1 MKIKTYP
8 LQFTEEYLKEIK
20 EKAKENNMSIKE
32 FILNA
37 IQEKLLRKLIK
48 ISEEY
53 LGKEETDKIIE
64 ETLKEFIKEIK
75 EKE

>member
-1 MKIKTYP
+1 MKD
-8 LQFTEEYLKEIK
+8 
-20 EKAKENNMSIKE
+20 
-32 FILNA
+32 
-37 IQEKLLRKLIK
+37 KLLKKLIE
-48 ISEEY
+48 ISEKY

>member
-1 MKIKTYP
+1 MK
-8 LQFTEEYLKEIK
+8 
-20 EKAKENNMSIKE
+20 
-32 FILNA
+32 
-37 IQEKLLRKLIK
+37 EKLLTKLIK
-48 ISEEY
+48 ISEKY